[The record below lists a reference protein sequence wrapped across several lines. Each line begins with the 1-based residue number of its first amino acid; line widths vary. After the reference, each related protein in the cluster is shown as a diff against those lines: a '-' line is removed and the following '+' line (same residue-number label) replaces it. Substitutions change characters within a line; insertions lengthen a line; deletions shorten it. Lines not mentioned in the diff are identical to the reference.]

1 MLKGKGVSNGIGIGK
16 ALILE
21 EINFNIKDD
30 KIENV
35 DLEKQRF
42 YNSLNNVIS
51 ETNDNLKN
59 LNEERKKIMEAYLQI
74 LQDPTLIQETLLLIE
89 NERYNVIYATEK
101 GFNKTIDLFKN
112 IDDEYISERFKDL
125 EDRKNRIIK
134 DLLNIKI
141 QDISN
146 LKENTIIIRKEIT
159 TSEISRLD
167 FKYTA
172 GIISEIGGKNSH
184 VSIIARSKDI
194 PLVVGVNYKEIKND
208 DLVIID
214 GKSGDVIINPSD
226 EQYYIYKQKQDEQ
239 RHKKQ
244 ELEQFKNKE
253 AITADGNKV
262 ELVCN
267 IGIPKDVEDV
277 IKCNADGI
285 GLFRTEF
292 LFMDSDRLPTEEE
305 QFNSYK
311 MVAEKMEGKQ
321 VIIRTLDIGGDKK
334 LKYLN
339 LPKEE
344 NPFLGYRAIR
354 ICLEDIDLFKT
365 QLRAILR
372 ASAFGNLAIML
383 PMISDIEEL
392 RKAKAIIQEVKQ
404 ELENK
409 SVEYKKDIK
418 IGIMIEIPSAAIMAN
433 EFAKECDF
441 FSIGTNDLIQ
451 YTVAAER
458 GNTKVAKLYTK
469 NHPAVIRLIKSA
481 IDGAHN
487 NGIWCGMC
495 GEAASDEKFIPLLI
509 GLGLDEFSVSSSE
522 VLYSKQVISKLN
534 QSDCAKLVQDILKL
548 NSSDEVEKRLIGKF
562 GDGS

>member
-30 KIENV
+30 K
-35 DLEKQRF
+35 
-42 YNSLNNVIS
+42 
-51 ETNDNLKN
+51 
-59 LNEERKKIMEAYLQI
+59 
-74 LQDPTLIQETLLLIE
+74 IE

-125 EDRKNRIIK
+125 EDIKNRIIK

-146 LKENTIIIRKEIT
+146 LKENTIIIGKEIT

-226 EQYYIYKQKQDEQ
+226 EQYDIYKQKQDEQ

-534 QSDCAKLVQDILKL
+534 QSDCAKLVQDVLKL